1 MELPVASAWSW
12 LLLLFRTSGLLLTAP
27 VLSVRMVPARVRI
40 ALAVLVAWVA
50 WNGAGAPVAPV
61 PEHIGALAGA
71 AASETI
77 LGMLAGLA
85 GRFVLQAAVS
95 AGQLAGQGIG
105 IGLSSIVDPF
115 TGVESN
121 SLGELVHTMAQA
133 GAIALGIHR
142 EAIAWVARS
151 AAAFP
156 PGATP
161 SLRQAAV
168 AVVWETTGAA
178 ALGAR
183 LAFPI
188 LAAVLVGQVVMAGLS
203 RSAPQL
209 NLSTIGFSVAVI
221 AGGGAFY
228 LVAPPAAEM
237 VARVAV
243 AAIGV
248 R

>member
-1 MELPVASAWSW
+1 MELPVASAWAW
-12 LLLLFRTSGLLLTAP
+12 ALLLFRSGGLVLTAP
-27 VLSVRMVPARVRI
+27 ILSARTVPARARV
-40 ALAVLVAWVA
+40 ALAVLVAWIA
-50 WNGAGAPVAPV
+50 WNGAGAPTAAV
-61 PEHIGALAGA
+61 PEHLGPLA
-71 AASETI
+71 AAAAAETA

-95 AGQLAGQGIG
+95 AGQLASQGIG
-105 IGLSSIVDPF
+105 IGFASLVDPF
-115 TGVESN
+115 SGAESN
-121 SLGELVHTMAQA
+121 ALGELVHAMAQA

-142 EAIAWVARS
+142 EAIAWLAQS

-156 PGATP
+156 PGAVP
-161 SLRQAAV
+161 SLRDAAV
-168 AVVWETTGAA
+168 TVVWEATGAA
-178 ALGAR
+178 VLGAR

-209 NLSTIGFSVAVI
+209 NLSTIGFSVAVL

-228 LVAPPAAEM
+228 LVAPTAAEL
-237 VARVAV
+237 VARAAV